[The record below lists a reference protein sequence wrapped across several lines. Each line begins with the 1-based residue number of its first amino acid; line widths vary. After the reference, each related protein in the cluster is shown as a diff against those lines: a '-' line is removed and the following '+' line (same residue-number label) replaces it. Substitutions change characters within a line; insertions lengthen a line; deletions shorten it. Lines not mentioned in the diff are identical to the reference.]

1 MYCHFLFLH
10 KNYSRFKKH
19 YRVFHPQTLFGTSG
33 RSLTTLTR
41 KDKYYILEILITPKV
56 FLHQCKLGVGR
67 WSVIEKMVNI
77 VKERPPRCAIAS
89 RAASRLLRLVPL
101 QSPAL
106 TAVPPVVP
114 APPPAAITNVRL
126 IRHVESSGAQ
136 GAKVST
142 LLVLR
147 SYVANKSDNT
157 VDQIFD
163 NCLKTWIPVLLDSM

>member
-1 MYCHFLFLH
+1 MVSYRKKWSTYL
-10 KNYSRFKKH
+10 KN
-19 YRVFHPQTLFGTSG
+19 G
-33 RSLTTLTR
+33 
-41 KDKYYILEILITPKV
+41 
-56 FLHQCKLGVGR
+56 
-67 WSVIEKMVNI
+67 
-77 VKERPPRCAIAS
+77 PPRCAIAS
-89 RAASRLLRLVPL
+89 RAACRLLRLVPL

-106 TAVPPVVP
+106 TALTAVAP
-114 APPPAAITNVRL
+114 PPPAAITNVRL

>member
-1 MYCHFLFLH
+1 MVS
-10 KNYSRFKKH
+10 NRKKIN
-19 YRVFHPQTLFGTSG
+19 V
-33 RSLTTLTR
+33 
-41 KDKYYILEILITPKV
+41 
-56 FLHQCKLGVGR
+56 
-67 WSVIEKMVNI
+67 

-89 RAASRLLRLVPL
+89 RAAYHLLRLVPL
-101 QSPAL
+101 QLPA
-106 TAVPPVVP
+106 AVALMAMAPPVVP
-114 APPPAAITNVRL
+114 AVPPPAAITNVRL

-157 VDQIFD
+157 VGQIFD

>member
-1 MYCHFLFLH
+1 
-10 KNYSRFKKH
+10 
-19 YRVFHPQTLFGTSG
+19 
-33 RSLTTLTR
+33 
-41 KDKYYILEILITPKV
+41 
-56 FLHQCKLGVGR
+56 
-67 WSVIEKMVNI
+67 MVNI

-106 TAVPPVVP
+106 TAVPP

-163 NCLKTWIPVLLDSM
+163 NCLKT